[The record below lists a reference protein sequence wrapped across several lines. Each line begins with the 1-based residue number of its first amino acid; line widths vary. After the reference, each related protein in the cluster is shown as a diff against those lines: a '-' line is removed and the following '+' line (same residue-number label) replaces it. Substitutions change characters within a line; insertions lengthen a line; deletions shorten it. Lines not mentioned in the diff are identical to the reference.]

1 MACRLLAAQ
10 DLVGNLSDTTCIG
23 VSPKKGAS
31 ETFGIDVIFC
41 MASCLNDIT
50 LCIHLFVV

>member
-10 DLVGNLSDTTCIG
+10 DLVGNLSDTIG
-23 VSPKKGAS
+23 VSPKKGAP

-41 MASCLNDIT
+41 MASCLKDIT